1 MAGGTKRLPRAVREQ
16 QMLDAAVE
24 VFSRKGYHDTS
35 MDAIAAEA
43 KISKPMLYL
52 YYGSKDELFRAC
64 IARESVRFIDAVAV
78 AGNPTLTPHE
88 QLRAGLEAFLSY
100 VDTNRLSWQ
109 VLYRQALGQ
118 QPFASEIA
126 NSRERVIELTGKLLE
141 SSAKYAEPGT
151 NFDIVA
157 VAVIGAGEAIADR
170 IADGE
175 VQVAEAVD
183 LLDNLAWRGLAGKKK
198 AE

>member
-78 AGNPTLTPHE
+78 AGNPQLTPHE

-126 NSRERVIELTGKLLE
+126 NSRERIIELTAKLLE

-157 VAVIGAGEAIADR
+157 VAVIGAGEAIADQ
-170 IADGE
+170 IASGGVE
-175 VQVAEAVD
+175 VAEAVN
-183 LLDNLAWRGLAGKKK
+183 LLDDLAWRGLAGRKK